1 MAHSA
6 EEAARKF
13 PNHIMK
19 RRIHNR
25 MKKFLALLLALVMV
39 FALAACGSEP
49 AESEE
54 STAPET
60 EESTAPETEESTA
73 PETEESTA
81 PEGEDPAAIDPND
94 IEDNMTSDDGTY
106 EVAFVTD
113 VGQLHDKS
121 FNEGT
126 WNGVKLYAYNNGLTY
141 KYYQPANGDQATD
154 EDRTQAMQDA
164 VDNGAKIVVCAGFL
178 QEAAL
183 RTAATN
189 NPEVMFVFIDGYSI
203 NDEAGNV
210 LTNVAGINFQE
221 EQAGYLAGYA
231 IVREGYTQLGFSGGG
246 GGTNP
251 ACCRYGYGFL
261 QGASAA
267 AEEMGVDVNVKYS
280 WQYGATFTA
289 SPDLQTM
296 INGWY
301 TTGTEVVFACGGSMF
316 ESISSA
322 ASANDGLVIG
332 VDVDQSGDSDTV
344 ITSAMKGIA
353 QAAEVALTSFYEGTW
368 DEIGGVT
375 TTLGATDD
383 AVGLPTDTWMLEN
396 YTVEEYEAQ
405 LAAMKDGSLKVDANY
420 PVTGDNMDDAASLN
434 GVLPNITINVV

>member
-1 MAHSA
+1 
-6 EEAARKF
+6 
-13 PNHIMK
+13 
-19 RRIHNR
+19 

-49 AESEE
+49 AAEE

-126 WNGVKLYAYNNGLTY
+126 WNGVKLYAYENGLTY

-154 EDRTQAMQDA
+154 DDRTKAMQDA

-183 RTAATN
+183 RTSATN
-189 NPEVMFVFIDGYSI
+189 NPDVKFVFIDGYSI
-203 NDEAGNV
+203 NDEDGNV

-231 IVREGYTQLGFSGGG
+231 IVREGFTQLGFSGGG

-267 AEEMGVDVNVKYS
+267 AAEAGVDVNVKYS
-280 WQYGATFTA
+280 WQYGANFTA

-322 ASANDGLVIG
+322 ASANDGLVVG

-353 QAAEVALTSFYEGTW
+353 QAAEVALTHFYEGTW
-368 DEIGGVT
+368 DEIGGAT

-383 AVGLPTDTWMLEN
+383 AVGLPTETWSLTN

-405 LAAMKDGSLKVDANY
+405 LAAMKDGSLVVEADY
-420 PVTGDNMDDAASLN
+420 PVDDTDMDDAASLN
-434 GVLPNITINVV
+434 GVLPNITIEVI